1 MNTKLF
7 TLAATGVAGIT
18 LGLGVG
24 VAAAQGGPSDDRT
37 PPAVADVGSMD
48 AMHEMMRGQMPAELA
63 DACDEMHASMPADMA
78 SMGPGHMNGAGGMN
92 SAGGMSNGQHQ
103 AHHK

>member
-1 MNTKLF
+1 MNTKLL

-24 VAAAQGGPSDDRT
+24 VAAAQGGPGDDRT
-37 PPAVADVGSMD
+37 PPAVADLGSMD
-48 AMHEMMRGQMPAELA
+48 AMHEMMRDHMPAELA
-63 DACDEMHASMPADMA
+63 DACDEMHASMPDDMA
-78 SMGPGHMNGAGGMN
+78 SMHNGHMNGVGGMNGAGGM
-92 SAGGMSNGQHQ
+92 ANGQHQ

>member
-1 MNTKLF
+1 MNTKLL

-24 VAAAQGGPSDDRT
+24 VAAAQGGPGDDRT
-37 PPAVADVGSMD
+37 PPPVADVGSMD
-48 AMHEMMRGQMPAELA
+48 EMHAMMRDQMPAELA
-63 DACDEMHASMPADMA
+63 DACNEMHASMPAGMA
-78 SMGPGHMNGAGGMN
+78 SMHNGLMNGAGGMN
-92 SAGGMSNGQHQ
+92 GAGDMSNGQHQ

>member
-1 MNTKLF
+1 MNTKLL

-24 VAAAQGGPSDDRT
+24 VAASQADPADGRT

-48 AMHEMMRGQMPAELA
+48 EMHESMRDQMPDEYAA
-63 DACDEMHASMPADMA
+63 ACDEMHASMPADMG
-78 SMGPGHMNGAGGMN
+78 SMPGDMPGAMNGAGGM
-92 SAGGMSNGQHQ
+92 SSGQHQ